1 MHLAQTALF
10 GVIGLL
16 ALLLV
21 LRPMVTRLTALAPA
35 GLVLADGSDG
45 TGLAQSGV
53 YPGSGYPGGI
63 PSLSAPS
70 GMAALAGPGS
80 SASALTA
87 AQLEDEAMI
96 SLNQIEGQMRASSL
110 RKLTDIV
117 GKHPDETLTI
127 MRGWMAQENG

>member
-1 MHLAQTALF
+1 
-10 GVIGLL
+10 VIGLL

-21 LRPMVTRLTALAPA
+21 LRPMVARLTALAPGSFA
-35 GLVLADGSDG
+35 LADG
-45 TGLAQSGV
+45 TV
-53 YPGSGYPGGI
+53 GSTGGI
-63 PSLSAPS
+63 PSILAPTWV
-70 GMAALAGPGS
+70 AALPPPGPL
-80 SASALTA
+80 ANALTGLTAGALAA
-87 AQLEDEAMI
+87 AQLEDDAMI